1 MAVGG
6 VLAVLGARVLGALL
20 LDLSPHDP
28 IALGGM
34 SLLLLGVVVVATWL
48 PARRAARVDPA
59 RSLRV
64 E

>member
-1 MAVGG
+1 MAV
-6 VLAVLGARVLGALL
+6 VLALLAGRVLQALL

-28 IALGGM
+28 LALGGV

-59 RSLRV
+59 RSLRA